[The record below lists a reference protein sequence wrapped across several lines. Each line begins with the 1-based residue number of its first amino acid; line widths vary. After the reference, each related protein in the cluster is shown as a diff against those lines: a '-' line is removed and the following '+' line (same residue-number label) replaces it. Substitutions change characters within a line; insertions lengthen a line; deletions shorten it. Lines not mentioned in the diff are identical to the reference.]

1 MVADELIHTNIKQRL
16 EVFGLF
22 IEYGKYRISCLLVI
36 FVLSDASVDG
46 LCTVLYNLLDQTWN
60 NEKNRF
66 KGGIGVFDAQQ
77 NLFCCRFR
85 MIKTSCAYLSVLI
98 H

>member
-1 MVADELIHTNIKQRL
+1 MVADELIHTNISKDLRFL
-16 EVFGLF
+16 AFF

-60 NEKNRF
+60 NEKTVKYR
-66 KGGIGVFDAQQ
+66 
-77 NLFCCRFR
+77 
-85 MIKTSCAYLSVLI
+85 
-98 H
+98 